1 MKIEGKHDS
10 RKREKQ
16 WGRETPELN
25 IIWRAVAV
33 KPRKTKQD
41 KWEGFE
47 K

>member
-10 RKREKQ
+10 GKREKQ
-16 WGRETPELN
+16 WGRETPVLN

-33 KPRKTKQD
+33 KPRKTHQD
-41 KWEGFE
+41 QWEEFE